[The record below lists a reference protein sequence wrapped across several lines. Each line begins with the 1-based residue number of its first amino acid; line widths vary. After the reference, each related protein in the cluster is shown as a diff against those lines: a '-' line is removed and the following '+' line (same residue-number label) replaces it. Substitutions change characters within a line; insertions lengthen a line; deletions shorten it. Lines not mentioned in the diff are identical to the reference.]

1 MAQHLADLRQ
11 GHPLAQHVDGKSM
24 TKLVRPGEVECHPSA
39 RDRAPD
45 NLADVAAPLQA
56 VERRPRAQE
65 DPSTGRLRSPVFQ
78 IRRDRLPDVMRQGQ
92 RPFLAA
98 FAMHA
103 QASFGPVD
111 IPEFKAGDFPCAQ
124 PEPREQQQDSSIA
137 QSSRR
142 APCFAF
148 VQKPANTISRHRSW
162 NRRHRPSSDARDG
175 RCKIRLDVVA
185 IPCKTEERT
194 QRCDCVLCRCEGAI
208 PRRVTPNI
216 IRNLAGAYRA
226 EFQFLR
232 AAHISQKSS
241 YISGVI
247 LHRRWREATVFVQI
261 RPVFVQYPINLGR
274 LGRSDKLAF
283 DDAVFPKPACYAGQ
297 RDRVAPLGAT
307 ALAIMAQ
314 ERFFMFG
321 CDFASCD
328 LLSTQPPTELTDEKG
343 LLPIRNLRIPP
354 IGEIFGIWLEIRS
367 QRPLGLEPGGP
378 FSTGSVHRKNRVGR
392 FWLNQ
397 TMPTDIPQSTI
408 ERKQMHRKLSIV
420 PKAAYDLVLAPY
432 QQEATR

>member
-1 MAQHLADLRQ
+1 
-11 GHPLAQHVDGKSM
+11 M
-24 TKLVRPGEVECHPSA
+24 TKLMRPGEVEFHPSA
-39 RDRAPD
+39 RDRALD
-45 NLADVAAPLQA
+45 NLAYVAAPIQTG
-56 VERRPRAQE
+56 ERRPRTQE
-65 DPSTGRLRSPVFQ
+65 DLSAGRLRSPVFQ

-98 FAMHA
+98 FAVHA

-111 IPEFKAGDFPCAQ
+111 IPEFKAGDFSCAQ

-162 NRRHRPSSDARDG
+162 DRRHRPSSDARDG
-175 RCKIRLDVVA
+175 RRKIRLDVVA
-185 IPCKTEERT
+185 IPRKTEERT
-194 QRCDCVLCRCEGAI
+194 QRCDCVLCRREGTI

-216 IRNLAGAYRA
+216 IRNLAGAYGA

-232 AAHISQKSS
+232 PAHIRQKSS

-247 LHRRWREATVFVQI
+247 LHRRRRKAAVFVQI
-261 RPVFVQYPINLGR
+261 RLVVLQYPINLGR

-283 DDAVFPKPACYAGQ
+283 DDAVFLKPACYAGQ

-307 ALAIMAQ
+307 ALGVIAQ

-321 CDFASCD
+321 RDFASRD
-328 LLSTQPPTELTDEKG
+328 LLSTQPPAELTDEKG
-343 LLPIRNLRIPP
+343 LLPIGNLRVPLVGKILD
-354 IGEIFGIWLEIRS
+354 IGLKIRS
-367 QRPLGLEPGGP
+367 QRTLDHKPRASL
-378 FSTGSVHRKNRVGR
+378 STCSVHRKHEVGR

-397 TMPTDIPQSTI
+397 TMPTD
-408 ERKQMHRKLSIV
+408 
-420 PKAAYDLVLAPY
+420 AP
-432 QQEATR
+432 ENTMESK